1 MIMIDVQDVWK
12 RYPGGWALR
21 GVSFQVERGRV
32 QVLLGENG
40 SGKSTLLR
48 ILAGLTRPSRGT
60 VEVMGEAVNWETR
73 KRVAYL
79 AEVNPFYD
87 WMKVMEQVEF
97 LARFYP
103 MWDMDK
109 SRKLLSFMGLDGDK
123 KVGALSRGQQGR
135 LKVVC
140 AFSWPSD
147 LVLMDEPLSG
157 IDPPSLESIVETVF
171 GEFSFEEQTILI
183 STHMFNELSKA
194 DKVRRY
200 TQDVIFMK
208 EGEIVLSGNADDL
221 QEEHGKSLSE
231 IFKMVAM

>member
-1 MIMIDVQDVWK
+1 MMIDVRDMWK
-12 RYPGGWALR
+12 RYPGAWALR

-32 QVLLGENG
+32 QGVLGENG
-40 SGKSTLLR
+40 SGKSTLFR
-48 ILAGLTRPSRGT
+48 ILAGLTRPSRGSA
-60 VEVMGEAVNWETR
+60 EVMGQEVRVKTR
-73 KRVAYL
+73 QHVAYL
-79 AEVNPFYD
+79 TEVNPFYD

-109 SRKLLSFMGLDGDK
+109 ARSLLSFMGLDGDK

-157 IDPPSLESIVETVF
+157 IDPPSRKRIVEALFSEFRF
-171 GEFSFEEQTILI
+171 GEQTILI
-183 STHMFNELSKA
+183 STHLVHEVGEFIE
-194 DKVRRY
+194 
-200 TQDVIFMK
+200 DVMFMK
-208 EGEIVLSGNADDL
+208 EGEIALSGNADAL
-221 QEEHGKSLSE
+221 REERGESLSE
-231 IFKMVAM
+231 MFEMVAM